1 MDLLKKGHVQYV
13 VISGYIKQGT
23 VQALT
28 MAKWL
33 QEHSPLTGQAQIH
46 FHDGSLQQLDD
57 LDSSRISSN
66 NNRIIFETSSNN
78 TWQNALCSL
87 RIAEQRQWSKVVVV
101 TSSYH
106 QLRSSLVFQ
115 QQQQQE
121 QQEQEEAKHHHHHLS
136 AYGGVHAPVDTHHSG
151 SMRQPVEVLMARAP
165 EQEYVERWRGQK
177 DFARELA
184 AVALYVWRGRIP
196 PTVAVKAMLPLSVP
210 YLVFLISG
218 AIAAHQLLRLHNS
231 KTNHCQQNKS
241 NQAEPRIAPSSDHDS
256 TRKSSKSK
264 QKHAKLNK
272 VHASYVYYISSL
284 PPACKKNN

>member
-46 FHDGSLQQLDD
+46 FHDGSLQQLDG
-57 LDSSRISSN
+57 LDSSRTSS
-66 NNRIIFETSSNN
+66 NNRIIFENSSNN

-87 RIAEQRQWSKVVVV
+87 RIAEQRRWSKVVVV

-115 QQQQQE
+115 QQQQQ
-121 QQEQEEAKHHHHHLS
+121 QQEAKRHRHHHHHLS
-136 AYGGVHAPVDTHHSG
+136 AYAGVHAPVDTHHSG
-151 SMRQPVEVLMARAP
+151 SVWQPVEVLMARAP

-218 AIAAHQLLRLHNS
+218 AIAAHQLLRLAHNS
-231 KTNHCQQNKS
+231 KTNRYHHHQQQHKS
-241 NQAEPRIAPSSDHDS
+241 NQAEQTTIAPSSDDDT
-256 TRKSSKSK
+256 TRKSWKSK
-264 QKHAKLNK
+264 QKHAN
-272 VHASYVYYISSL
+272 
-284 PPACKKNN
+284 